1 MLVEW
6 SAGGEFSARDNFRSA
21 EQSSDKHRETS
32 SAWFRVENRL
42 DYYHKIPFKPFYH
55 FAEFL
60 RKIVKKMLLLNF
72 AEREKIDF
80 SSLCSMQT
88 FL

>member
-21 EQSSDKHRETS
+21 EQSPDKHRETS

-42 DYYHKIPFKPFYH
+42 DYYHKIEYTYRNH
-55 FAEFL
+55 
-60 RKIVKKMLLLNF
+60 
-72 AEREKIDF
+72 IDPAWDPGLGF
-80 SSLCSMQT
+80 
-88 FL
+88 